1 MNGLKAFKAAFVF
14 ACVAAAALCIV
25 PASLMQATD
34 GARNRPP
41 TPETTY
47 LDQDYVGSENCEH
60 CHEAQFK
67 SFSKT
72 AHAKLTAAGWKP
84 EQQGCE
90 SCHGPG
96 RAHIEG
102 AGDKTRIRT
111 FQHES
116 AKQIS
121 DSCLR
126 CHAGKEERNNFR
138 RGEHWRNDVGC
149 IDCHSPHVS
158 ERAVLREAGLST
170 DHRAVPS
177 STLSSSGR
185 LPSLSTDQAPAKMLV
200 KPDPQLCITCH
211 NETRAQFLKPFHHRV
226 LEGAMKCSDCH
237 NQHGGFEQKQLRL
250 VAGADQTCVKCHSD
264 KQGPFVFEHPPA
276 KIEGCATCHDAHGS
290 SNPRLLKRTAV
301 AQLCIECH
309 TDSHQAAAP
318 NTPNFHNL
326 EQARYQNCTTCHVK
340 IHGSNAH
347 PRFFR

>member
-1 MNGLKAFKAAFVF
+1 MNVLKAVKTALIC
-14 ACVAAAALCIV
+14 ACVGAAALYVV
-25 PASLMQATD
+25 PASLVERADVADKGQPPSAAT
-34 GARNRPP
+34 
-41 TPETTY
+41 Y
-47 LDQDYVGSENCEH
+47 SDQDYVGSETCEH

-72 AHAKLTAAGWKP
+72 AHAKLAKAGWKP

-102 AGDKTRIRT
+102 AGDKTKIRT
-111 FQHES
+111 FLHES
-116 AKQIS
+116 PKQIS

-149 IDCHSPHVS
+149 TDCHSPHISEHAAVS
-158 ERAVLREAGLST
+158 ETALRT
-170 DHRAVPS
+170 DRSGVPS
-177 STLSSSGR
+177 SSLSSFSGV
-185 LPSLSTDQAPAKMLV
+185 TNDQPPPKLLV
-200 KPDPQLCITCH
+200 KPELQLCITCH

-226 LEGAMKCSDCH
+226 LEGVMKCSDCH
-237 NQHGGFEQKQLRL
+237 NQHGGFEPKQVRL
-250 VAGADQTCVKCHSD
+250 AAGADQACVKCHSD

-290 SNPRLLKRTAV
+290 SNPRLLKRSAI